1 MLLLPAA
8 PVLPFIALPAV
19 RCWVTYPRCTS
30 HPPAASTSKELR
42 QSTLEALGYCCE
54 ELGNLDEDYLS
65 QQVCSSAG
73 LTDAGLL
80 AC

>member
-1 MLLLPAA
+1 MLGDMPTLHL
-8 PVLPFIALPAV
+8 V
-19 RCWVTYPRCTS
+19 
-30 HPPAASTSKELR
+30 PPTAASTSKELR

-65 QQVCSSAG
+65 QQVCSSAW
-73 LTDAGLL
+73 LTDACLL